1 MNATAVAII
10 IFIIIRV
17 YQNICRKSR
26 YNNIME
32 AAIIYLVYSPY
43 YKSFKIGLTNLSN
56 KRYAQHRTKGWII
69 IKYWYFEDRK
79 LARCVEQ
86 RAIKL
91 FKTRLPGTNLR
102 KEDMP
107 QDGYTETFDATKI
120 SSKRVIKI
128 INTIIK
134 DMKECDY
141 SQI

>member
-1 MNATAVAII
+1 MD
-10 IFIIIRV
+10 
-17 YQNICRKSR
+17 Q
-26 YNNIME
+26 
-32 AAIIYLVYSPY
+32 AIIYLIYSPF

-56 KRYAQHRTKGWII
+56 KRYAQHRAKGWII

-79 LARCVEQ
+79 FAACVEQ
-86 RAIKL
+86 RALKL
-91 FKTRLPGTNLR
+91 FKARLPGTNLS
-102 KEDMP
+102 KEEMP
-107 QDGYTETFDATKI
+107 QDGYTETFDATKM